1 MMFENSRY
9 LNTALY
15 NRGGEIPVLKNR
27 KRYTFPKEECTK
39 YTFTDTDSLD
49 YLALKF
55 YGNTQLGWAIMDANT
70 QYRTELEIQSGDV
83 IYIPPYESVVSLV
96 NV

>member
-27 KRYTFPKEECTK
+27 KRYPFPKEECTK
-39 YTFTDTDSLD
+39 YTFTETDSLVD
-49 YLALKF
+49 LALKF

-70 QYRTELEIQSGDV
+70 QYRTELEIKAGDV
-83 IYIPPYESVVSLV
+83 IYIPSYESVVSLV

>member
-39 YTFTDTDSLD
+39 YTFTDTDSLSLTIFLIIVSVNNTKSIFT
-49 YLALKF
+49 YL
-55 YGNTQLGWAIMDANT
+55 DA
-70 QYRTELEIQSGDV
+70 YYDIF
-83 IYIPPYESVVSLV
+83 P
-96 NV
+96 

>member
-39 YTFTDTDSLD
+39 YTFTDTDSLSTTNPLMISSVKLTKSFII
-49 YLALKF
+49 YLAFLH
-55 YGNTQLGWAIMDANT
+55 GIL
-70 QYRTELEIQSGDV
+70 S
-83 IYIPPYESVVSLV
+83 
-96 NV
+96 

>member
-27 KRYTFPKEECTK
+27 KRYIFPKEECTK

-49 YLALKF
+49 YLALKV
-55 YGNTQLGWAIMDANT
+55 YGNAQLGWAIMDANT
-70 QYRTELEIQSGDV
+70 QYRTELDIKAGDV

>member
-55 YGNTQLGWAIMDANT
+55 YGNTQL
-70 QYRTELEIQSGDV
+70 
-83 IYIPPYESVVSLV
+83 
-96 NV
+96 

>member
-9 LNTALY
+9 LNTTLY
-15 NRGGEIPVLKNR
+15 NRGGDTPMLKNR
-27 KRYTFPKEECTK
+27 KRYTFPTDICTQ
-39 YTFTDTDSLD
+39 YLVTESDTLD

-55 YGNTQLGWAIMDANT
+55 YGNTRLGWAIMDANP
-70 QYRTELEIQSGDV
+70 QFRSELEIEAGDV
-83 IYIPPYESVVSLV
+83 IYIPSCESVVSLV